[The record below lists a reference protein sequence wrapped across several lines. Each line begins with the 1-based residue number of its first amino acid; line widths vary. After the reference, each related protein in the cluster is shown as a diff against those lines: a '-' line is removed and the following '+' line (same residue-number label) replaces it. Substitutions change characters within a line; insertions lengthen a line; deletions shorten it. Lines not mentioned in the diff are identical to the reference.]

1 MKIATNVIFI
11 ITIIPIIL
19 LIIEVFLAKKDF
31 MGGILLPAAVACTF
45 VSLGFY
51 SLAVAGV
58 MFLIY
63 FVTRYLEKEK
73 YSKLSE
79 IDKMN
84 IKNL

>member
-1 MKIATNVIFI
+1 MQIAANVMFF
-11 ITIIPIIL
+11 ITIVPIIL
-19 LIIEVFLAKKDF
+19 LVIEAFLAKKDF
-31 MGGILLPAAVACTF
+31 MGGILLPATVACTF
-45 VSLGFY
+45 VILGFY

-58 MFLIY
+58 MLLIY

-84 IKNL
+84 IKDL

>member
-1 MKIATNVIFI
+1 MKIAANVIFL
-11 ITIIPIIL
+11 ITIVPIIL
-19 LIIEVFLAKKDF
+19 LMVEVFLAKKDF
-31 MGGILLPAAVACTF
+31 MGGILLPSAVACTF
-45 VSLGFY
+45 VILGFY

-79 IDKMN
+79 IDKIN
-84 IKNL
+84 SPL